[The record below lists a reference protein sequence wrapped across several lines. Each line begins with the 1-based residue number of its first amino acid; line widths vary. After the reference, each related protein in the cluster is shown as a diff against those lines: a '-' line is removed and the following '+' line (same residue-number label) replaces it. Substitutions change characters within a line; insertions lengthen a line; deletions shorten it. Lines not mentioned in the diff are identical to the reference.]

1 MRISDWSSDVCSSD
15 LSYLSAWHTLADL
28 PLVVTVSIAE
38 ADAFSSWNTRLIT
51 VGASA
56 AGMAVLLAL
65 AGLWI
70 TASSRAHARMAEERD
85 RVGAAL
91 QRSQTQFEAFLNHS
105 PSGLV
110 LKDREGR
117 YLLANRRVQE
127 WLGTSRSGGQ
137 TS

>member
-70 TASSRAHARMAEERD
+70 TASSPAHARMAEDRD

-91 QRSQTQFEAFLNHS
+91 QRSPTQFEAFLNPS
-105 PSGLV
+105 PSGTG
-110 LKDREGR
+110 LKGSEGR
-117 YLLANRRVQE
+117 HPRAKRRVQG
-127 WLGTSRSGGQ
+127 W
-137 TS
+137 